1 MSAELCITVL
11 ALAGFNDDVMS
22 AELRIVEQAAEK
34 GGTATLVGGGGTF
47 GEPVDTFDGYAR
59 RCAALRL
66 CCTCVAVGVAPPS
79 ISKPLMG

>member
-11 ALAGFNDDVMS
+11 ALAGFSDDVMS
-22 AELRIVEQAAEK
+22 AELRTVEQAAVK
-34 GGTATLVGGGGTF
+34 GTATLVGDGGTF